1 MVKIDV
7 FNADKIITPFPEV
20 YQHRIQMAVRLLK
33 NAGAKKIYLFGSL
46 VRGEITNSTDI
57 DIGIQGLAP
66 EIFFRIFDQLS
77 EAVDSPLD
85 LVDFDEQIDFFNML
99 DSVGEVI
106 QIE

>member
-7 FNADKIITPFPEV
+7 LNENNKKASFPKP
-20 YQHRIQMAVRLLK
+20 YQHRIQTAVKLLK
-33 NAGAKKIYLFGSL
+33 NVGAKKIYLFGSL
-46 VRGEITNSTDI
+46 VRGEITSGADI

-66 EIFFRIFDQLS
+66 EVFFRVFDQLS

-99 DSVGEVI
+99 DSVNEVV

>member
-7 FNADKIITPFPEV
+7 LNENNKKNPFPKP
-20 YQHRIQMAVRLLK
+20 YQHRIQTIVKLLK
-33 NAGAKKIYLFGSL
+33 GVGAKRIYLFGSL

-66 EIFFRIFDQLS
+66 EIFFRVFDQLC

-85 LVDFDEQIDFFNML
+85 LVDFDEQIDFLNML
-99 DSVGEVI
+99 DSVGEVV

>member
-1 MVKIDV
+1 MLRINVL
-7 FNADKIITPFPEV
+7 NADNKKIPFPEV
-20 YQHRIQMAVRLLK
+20 YQHRIQTAIRLLK

-66 EIFFRIFDQLS
+66 DIFFRVFDQLS
-77 EAVDSPLD
+77 EAIGAPLD
-85 LVDFDEQIDFFNML
+85 LVDFDEQIDFFKML
-99 DSVGEVI
+99 DSIEEII